1 MEKSE
6 QERIKEAVREHYA
19 QQARADTSCCASESC
34 CGPTQ
39 SVAERLGYSGQ
50 ELSCLPPDV
59 ACSSMGCGNPLAFS
73 EIREGEVVLDL
84 GSGTGLDVI
93 LAAHTVGE
101 TGRVIGLDMTPEMI
115 ERATRYAERAGVGH
129 IAEFR
134 LGEMEDMPVEDES
147 VDLIISNCVVNLSP
161 DKAKVFQEA
170 FRVLKPGG
178 RMLISDIVASN
189 LPEALRNDI
198 SAWAG
203 CLAGALEES
212 EYLSVIR
219 NAGFE
224 DVAVVDRVDAADEI
238 AIDVES
244 LEGLTGSIPEGIIEV
259 AKARQ
264 EGTTVLASADGQ
276 VLGVIPADGC
286 SDRPQVHSVRVRA
299 VKGQH

>member
-6 QERIKEAVREHYA
+6 QVRIKEAVREHYA
-19 QQARADTSCCASESC
+19 QAACADAACCAPESC
-34 CGPTQ
+34 CGASQ
-39 SVAERLGYSGQ
+39 SVAERLGYSVQ
-50 ELSCLPPDV
+50 ELSCLPPEV
-59 ACSSMGCGNPLAFS
+59 ASSSMGCGNPLAFS
-73 EIREGEVVLDL
+73 EIQEGEVVLDL

-93 LAAHTVGE
+93 LAAHAVGE
-101 TGRVIGLDMTPEMI
+101 TGKVIGMDMTPEMI
-115 ERATRYAERAGVGH
+115 GRAERSAERAGVGH

-134 LGEMEDMPVEDES
+134 LGEMEDMPVGDES

-170 FRVLKPGG
+170 YRVLKPGG

-189 LPEALRNDI
+189 LPEALRNDM

-224 DVAVVDRVDAADEI
+224 DVVVVDRVDAAEV
-238 AIDVES
+238 AIDAES
-244 LEGLTGSIPEGIIEV
+244 VDGLTELIPEEV
-259 AKARQ
+259 AEAVKGSQGKTA
-264 EGTTVLASADGQ
+264 VLASPDGQ
-276 VLGVIPADGC
+276 VVCTAPADC
-286 SDRPQVHSVRVRA
+286 PSDLPKIRSVKVRA
-299 VKGQH
+299 VKGKD

>member
-19 QQARADTSCCASESC
+19 QQARTDASCCAPESC

-39 SVAERLGYSGQ
+39 SVARKIGYSEE

-59 ACSSMGCGNPLAFS
+59 ASSSMGCGNPLAFS
-73 EIREGEVVLDL
+73 EIQEGEVVLDL
-84 GSGTGLDVI
+84 GSGSGLDVL
-93 LAAHTVGE
+93 LAAQRVGQ
-101 TGRVIGLDMTPEMI
+101 TGKVIGLDMTPDMI
-115 ERATRYAERAGVGH
+115 ERATRHAESAGMGR

-178 RMLISDIVASN
+178 RILISDIVAAN
-189 LPEALRNDI
+189 LPEALRNDL

-244 LEGLTGSIPEGIIEV
+244 LEGLTGSIPEGIIDV

-264 EGTTVLASADGQ
+264 EGTAVLASADGH
-276 VLGVIPADGC
+276 VLGVIPADSSSG
-286 SDRPQVHSVRVRA
+286 RPQVHSVRVRA
-299 VKGQH
+299 VKGRH